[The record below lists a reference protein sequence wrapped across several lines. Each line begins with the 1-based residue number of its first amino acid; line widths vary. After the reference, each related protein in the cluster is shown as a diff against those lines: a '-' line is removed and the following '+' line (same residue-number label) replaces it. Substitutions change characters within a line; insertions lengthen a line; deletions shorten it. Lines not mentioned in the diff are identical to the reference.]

1 MQADTP
7 HGTPFPCGAVVRRF
21 GVAPVGAL
29 PAPATA
35 GAILSCFW
43 PFLCARPELFFL
55 FPVRASVLHQDHRAS
70 RTRCLWPQCA
80 AAWDFRPSYRNHGQ
94 SRQALTIRPMPG
106 HSARCIHGAFR
117 KRNSREYRRS
127 VRPVP
132 GTPRN
137 PWAGQ
142 VKLPTRPTVSVF
154 LVFQFAC
161 SGNAQYAGKHERC
174 EIRVTSAYLVKNLP

>member
-1 MQADTP
+1 MYKLSAKGREIDGQKYK
-7 HGTPFPCGAVVRRF
+7 GG
-21 GVAPVGAL
+21 GVACPRHCRCYSFLFLAL
-29 PAPATA
+29 SLRPARTF
-35 GAILSCFW
+35 LSISSTRQRIASGSPC
-43 PFLCARPELFFL
+43 LAHSLSMAQCAR
-55 FPVRASVLHQDHRAS
+55 QG
-70 RTRCLWPQCA
+70 
-80 AAWDFRPSYRNHGQ
+80 FRPSYRNHGQ
-94 SRQALTIRPMPG
+94 SRQALTIRPMPRAF
-106 HSARCIHGAFR
+106 SRCIHGAFR

>member
-1 MQADTP
+1 MDKNIKA
-7 HGTPFPCGAVVRRF
+7 
-21 GVAPVGAL
+21 GAL

-106 HSARCIHGAFR
+106 HSAAVFTGHSA
-117 KRNSREYRRS
+117 N
-127 VRPVP
+127 
-132 GTPRN
+132 GTVGNIAVQFGQFPALRAIRG
-137 PWAGQ
+137 PGQ
-142 VKLPTRPTVSVF
+142 VKLPTQAHRISFFGLPVRLFWQRSVCG
-154 LVFQFAC
+154 QARDAK
-161 SGNAQYAGKHERC
+161 SGSQAH
-174 EIRVTSAYLVKNLP
+174 ISVKNLP

>member
-1 MQADTP
+1 MW
-7 HGTPFPCGAVVRRF
+7 GRGAAVQRRAGG
-21 GVAPVGAL
+21 GVACPRHCR
-29 PAPATA
+29 

-80 AAWDFRPSYRNHGQ
+80 AAWDFRPLYQNHGQ

-106 HSARCIHGAFR
+106 HSARCIHGAFH

-174 EIRVTSAYLVKNLP
+174 EIRITSAYLVKNLP